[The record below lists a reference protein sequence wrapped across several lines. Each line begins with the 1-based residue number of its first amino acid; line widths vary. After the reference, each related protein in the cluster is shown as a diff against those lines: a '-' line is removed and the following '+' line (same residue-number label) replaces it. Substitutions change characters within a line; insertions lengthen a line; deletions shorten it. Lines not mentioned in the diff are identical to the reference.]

1 MTATY
6 QVLITGTNRGIGLEF
21 VKQYAQDGR
30 RVFACCRDP
39 EYATDLQTLANLHSN
54 IQILSLDVSDFK
66 QIDALALQLKDEKID
81 LLINNAGVYPDGSM
95 GNVDPNDWLTDMQ
108 RFNQY
113 LTLADQLA
121 SVATK
126 EDLAECARLLAI
138 NIAHY
143 ESVYGALPL
152 DETLEMAYSD
162 KPNQPQ
168 IDLMTRGMETMV
180 GVLGGIVQGFDE
192 NPHH

>member
-1 MTATY
+1 M
-6 QVLITGTNRGIGLEF
+6 
-21 VKQYAQDGR
+21 
-30 RVFACCRDP
+30 
-39 EYATDLQTLANLHSN
+39 H
-54 IQILSLDVSDFK
+54 
-66 QIDALALQLKDEKID
+66 
-81 LLINNAGVYPDGSM
+81 
-95 GNVDPNDWLTDMQ
+95 
-108 RFNQY
+108 RFTQY
-113 LTLADQLA
+113 LKLADQLA

-152 DETLEMAYSD
+152 DETLEVAYSD
-162 KPNQPQ
+162 EPNQPQ